1 LPYLLECLVEQKPQD
16 IIDAELSF
24 IDQIGLKEHLSPTRA
39 NGLTSMIRQIKLYAV
54 AYQTQK
60 NHE

>member
-1 LPYLLECLVEQKPQD
+1 LK
-16 IIDAELSF
+16 F